1 MTALLSAELLKLRTI
16 RATWG
21 YVIVVVALAAL
32 VNTGNLG
39 ATGEE
44 ERLEPG
50 FQERIFLD
58 AAFSAAVLA
67 LLLGILLFTNEF
79 RHGTITRTLLVT
91 PRRNTL
97 VAVKVAAGAGVGI
110 VFAAIVV
117 VVTVVMAAIWLSAL
131 DISLDMGEQASGAWR
146 TLVALAIAGAFGAA
160 VGGALHS
167 QVGALVGALVW
178 MFVGEP
184 LAWVVLGLLDVDG
197 VGDYLPAS
205 SVIGMTDSSD
215 EGLPFGAKVAVSL
228 GWVAVA
234 TALAAVRTNRRDIS

>member
-1 MTALLSAELLKLRTI
+1 MTALLAAELLKLRTI

-21 YVIVVVALAAL
+21 YVIVVLALAAL

-39 ATGEE
+39 ASSDD

-58 AAFSAAVLA
+58 AAFPTAILA

-97 VAVKVAAGAGVGI
+97 VAAKIAAGAGVGI
-110 VFAAIVV
+110 AFAAIVV
-117 VVTVVMAAIWLSAL
+117 VVTAVMALIWLSVL
-131 DISLDMGEQASGAWR
+131 DIPLDLGEGASGAWR
-146 TLVALAIAGAFGAA
+146 ALVALTVAGAFGAA
-160 VGGALHS
+160 VGGAVHS

-184 LAWVVLGLLDVDG
+184 LAWVILGLLDIDRVA
-197 VGDYLPAS
+197 DYLPAAA
-205 SVIGMTDSSD
+205 VIGATDSSD
-215 EGLPFGAKVAVSL
+215 EGLPFAGKIGVAL

-234 TALAAVRTNRRDIS
+234 TALAVVRTNRRDMS